1 MVLPSMA
8 VTVTANFTTVATVP
22 VTAASYTATGNTVSL
37 SLGFT
42 PPTGTD
48 LMVVKNT
55 GLGFIT
61 GRFSNL
67 TQGQV
72 VNLTYNGVT
81 YKYVANYYG
90 GSGNDLVLHW
100 AYQDLATWGYNSDG
114 QLGNNSF
121 SDSGV
126 PVNITASGALNGVSA
141 ITLAAGINHS
151 LVLCEDGSLVSWGN
165 NTNGQLGDGTTTS
178 SLTPVS
184 VYAYGVLAGQ
194 VVEKI
199 SAGGFHNLVACS
211 DGTLVAF
218 GMNTYGQLGNGG
230 NTDSS
235 MPVAVTLTGILN
247 GKTVTALQAA
257 NAHSMALCSDGSI
270 ASWGSGSNGILGNGG
285 TTKSNVPVAVT
296 ASGLASGEKFIA
308 LANGS
313 SASHSMALKAV
324 PLSSGS
330 TLASLELSS
339 GTLSP
344 TFVAGTLSYA
354 TSVPSS
360 TPSIT
365 VTPTVADATA
375 TVTVNG
381 TLVASGSVSALIPLA
396 VGSNT
401 ITVVGIPQ
409 DGVTLR
415 DQESANLPF
424 ILVKSFLAQ
433 RRKGAKFFRINK
445 SPFIWQNGISVIAI
459 SLTTYIVTA
468 TRAGN
473 FDLWKADIFTNPN
486 DLSDPAI
493 SSELAIPAN
502 DGITN
507 LMKYA
512 LALSPM
518 ASATGNLPN
527 TTPQN
532 GYLTLTYRQ
541 SKTASD
547 VTYTVQASDSLSSNS
562 WTPATTVLSQTDPTP
577 GGGSYWLVT
586 VRDSV
591 PYATHPQRFMRLQV
605 VK

>member
-1 MVLPSMA
+1 M
-8 VTVTANFTTVATVP
+8 TT
-22 VTAASYTATGNTVSL
+22 SGDL
-37 SLGFT
+37 SG
-42 PPTGTD
+42 
-48 LMVVKNT
+48 K
-55 GLGFIT
+55 
-61 GRFSNL
+61 
-67 TQGQV
+67 
-72 VNLTYNGVT
+72 GVT
-81 YKYVANYYG
+81 SVVAGYYH
-90 GSGNDLVLHW
+90 N
-100 AYQDLATWGYNSDG
+100 LALCADGTVVAWGHNNSG
-114 QLGNNSF
+114 QLGNNSII
-121 SDSGV
+121 DSNV

-178 SLTPVS
+178 SLIPVS

-235 MPVAVTLTGILN
+235 MPVAVTLNGTLH

-257 NAHSMALCSDGSI
+257 NAHSLALCSDGSI
-270 ASWGSGSNGILGNGG
+270 ASWGMGSNGLLGNGG
-285 TTKSNVPVAVT
+285 SANSNVPVAVT
-296 ASGLASGEKFIA
+296 ASGIGSGEKFIA

-313 SASHSMALKAV
+313 SASHSMAITAI

-330 TLASLELSS
+330 TLASLALSN
-339 GTLSP
+339 GTMSP
-344 TFVAGTLSYA
+344 AFSAATLSYA

-365 VTPTVADATA
+365 VTPTVTDATA

-381 TLVASGSVSALIPLA
+381 TLVASGSASALIPLA

-409 DGVTLR
+409 DGV
-415 DQESANLPF
+415 A
-424 ILVKSFLAQ
+424 
-433 RRKGAKFFRINK
+433 
-445 SPFIWQNGISVIAI
+445 
-459 SLTTYIVTA
+459 LTTYALTA
-468 TRAGN
+468 TRAGS
-473 FDLWKADIFTNPN
+473 FDLWKSAVFTKPN
-486 DLSDPAI
+486 DLSNPAV
-493 SSELAIPAN
+493 SGELATPAN
-502 DGITN
+502 DGMSN

-512 LALSPM
+512 MALSPM
-518 ASATGNLPN
+518 ASATGNLP
-527 TTPQN
+527 TSSRQA
-532 GYLTLTYRQ
+532 GYLTLTYRK

-547 VTYTVQASDSLSSNS
+547 VTYTVQASDSLSSNA
-562 WTPATTVLSQTDPTP
+562 WTPAATVLSQTDPTQ

-586 VRDSV
+586 VRDNV